1 MIPEHTAQ
9 AIKEAAKIADVVDR
23 FVDLKKSG
31 SRYRGLCPFHNERTP
46 SFYVTPS
53 RNIFKCFGCGEGGD
67 AVSFLMKHKGLTYP
81 EALRYLAEMYDISIE
96 DKTASG
102 EQEQRSPKPSPRPTP
117 PPPPPPDF
125 IPKAVFLRSLKEY
138 EHNNFVALLRTRFG
152 NAVAA
157 EMIGRYPVGTSKK
170 KWPRA
175 VVFWY
180 LDTSNHVRYGK
191 VVPFYPDRLNRIPK
205 EDGGGVTAA
214 HTLLRLSGNFSPCWY
229 GEHLLPKRPAAP
241 VGMVESEKAAILASL
256 YLPGYV
262 WLAAGGQDGIF
273 DLAKWETLKGRRVV
287 LFPDADPPDPKTG
300 KSPFTRWSEHAERLR
315 KLGYKVTVSDLL
327 ESDATPE
334 DRTNKYDLA
343 DYLLNWEPET
353 FRAAQEA
360 QTAPPQPA
368 PSQGAHERAAAPSPM
383 PQPPTA
389 PQPVAPGVPSGWQ
402 RIERQNE
409 HGDTVRTWLDA
420 DGLPADWSEENAAAL
435 AALDTD
441 TEPRP
446 YQSQIDLC
454 ERYGFTFTGQ
464 SKYNPAKD
472 DGLLDRGLERMERH
486 RAVSG
491 YTGEDMRRQRFEQWP
506 EVLDII
512 RFFEAKPINQPFHL
526 NGQTKVENPQ
536 KFVEAHL
543 ETVKSNNGNPAYRP
557 YLENLIAAKTVL
569 EAA

>member
-9 AIKEAAKIADVVDR
+9 AIKEAAQIADVVDR
-23 FVDLKKSG
+23 FIDLKKSG

-67 AVSFLMKHKGLTYP
+67 AIKFLMKHKGLTYP
-81 EALRYLAEMYDISIE
+81 EALRYLAEMYGISIE

-102 EQEQRSPKPSPRPTP
+102 EQKQRSPKPSPRPTP
-117 PPPPPPDF
+117 PPPPPPPDF
-125 IPKAVFLRSLKEY
+125 ISKDVFRRSLKEY

-157 EMIGRYPVGTSKK
+157 EMIGRCPVGTSKE
-170 KWPRA
+170 KWPGA

-180 LDTSNHVRYGK
+180 LDTSNRVRYGK

-343 DYLLNWEPET
+343 DYLLKHEPQA

-360 QTAPPQPA
+360 RTASPQPAQAA
-368 PSQGAHERAAAPSPM
+368 PSQGTNERAAAPSPM
-383 PQPPTA
+383 PQPPIA
-389 PQPVAPGVPSGWQ
+389 PQPVAP
-402 RIERQNE
+402 
-409 HGDTVRTWLDA
+409 H
-420 DGLPADWSEENAAAL
+420 
-435 AALDTD
+435 
-441 TEPRP
+441 P

-454 ERYGFTFTGQ
+454 ERYGITHPEQ

-472 DGLLDRGLERMERH
+472 DGLLGRCLERMERH

-512 RFFEAKPINQPFHL
+512 RFFEAKPINEPFHL
-526 NGQTKVENPQ
+526 NGQTKVENPK